1 MAQSRP
7 LDQVQ
12 VPLRLSR
19 RCNAPPLSL
28 LERVAAAARIFTS
41 SVCVCN
47 SRPPSSR
54 LLEGR
59 EHGLTIIG
67 DALPISGSRGAD
79 LGGGQLAVKSNSTCV
94 PTAPSDHTSLAT
106 LNCSGLRRLD
116 CSRPEQGNAARGA
129 SKGPRPDFRNASG
142 QRMHRDR
149 KLGGRAAHQHRNGVQ
164 IARAARCRLRSRSR
178 SPAIRR
184 AEMRQGLVSLAP
196 TTLCQGSG

>member
-1 MAQSRP
+1 MRLRSRC
-7 LDQVQ
+7 
-12 VPLRLSR
+12 LSVSR
-19 RCNAPPLSL
+19 QQRES
-28 LERVAAAARIFTS
+28 FTS

-79 LGGGQLAVKSNSTCV
+79 LGGGRLAVKSNSTCV

-149 KLGGRAAHQHRNGVQ
+149 KLGGRAAPSASQWRANCACCTLPTAFAFAGYKARRNATRSCFSCADNFVPR
-164 IARAARCRLRSRSR
+164 IRLKNSTVSSSVSKRSS
-178 SPAIRR
+178 
-184 AEMRQGLVSLAP
+184 
-196 TTLCQGSG
+196 CK